1 MERRA
6 KYLDKIYSTQEE
18 SSCEDDER
26 SSIKKNLTR
35 RMNSDEEEENSNQNN
50 DAQSTEIAAETY
62 LRQIENLIGNE
73 SPRNQA
79 MDDTTIN
86 QTTRRS
92 SFDMTQSQ
100 SQFGFNDV
108 DGDRHGEQQEIE
120 GEDND
125 EQGEVMA
132 DVNSEQQD
140 EDNNNQLQQQDG
152 SESESESDQG
162 AITMAKLASLKEN
175 ENHRRKKLT
184 KKLSSKTVN
193 NVSKMTPGSSS
204 KQKKTK
210 LSVQINNLRK
220 SINILIENQ
229 VHQRSKDDEPED
241 LESNGINLFD
251 IPGRTPTE
259 YSLNILKELFSR
271 EELQTRKLPGN
282 RLLKN
287 LTNEQLTDKQLDS
300 EKIDLLKRR

>member
-1 MERRA
+1 
-6 KYLDKIYSTQEE
+6 
-18 SSCEDDER
+18 
-26 SSIKKNLTR
+26 
-35 RMNSDEEEENSNQNN
+35 
-50 DAQSTEIAAETY
+50 
-62 LRQIENLIGNE
+62 IENLTGNE

-79 MDDTTIN
+79 MNNTITD

-108 DGDRHGEQQEIE
+108 DGDRHGEQQEME
-120 GEDND
+120 NEDND

-132 DVNSEQQD
+132 DVNSEQQN
-140 EDNNNQLQQQDG
+140 EDNNNQLQQDG

-162 AITMAKLASLKEN
+162 ALTMTKLASLKEN

-184 KKLSSKTVN
+184 KKKLSSKPVN
-193 NVSKMTPGSSS
+193 NVSKITPGSSS

-220 SINILIENQ
+220 SINILIGNQ
-229 VHQRSKDDEPED
+229 IHQRSKDNEPE
-241 LESNGINLFD
+241 ESNGINLFD

-259 YSLNILKELFSR
+259 YSLNILKELFS
-271 EELQTRKLPGN
+271 
-282 RLLKN
+282 
-287 LTNEQLTDKQLDS
+287 
-300 EKIDLLKRR
+300 